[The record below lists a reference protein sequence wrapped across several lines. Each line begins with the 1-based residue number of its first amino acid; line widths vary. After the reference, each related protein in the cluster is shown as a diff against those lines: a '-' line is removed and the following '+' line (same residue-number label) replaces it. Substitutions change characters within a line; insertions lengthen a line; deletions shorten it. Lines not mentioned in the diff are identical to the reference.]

1 MPVNHKAIGLSSTNG
16 NGLGHRSK
24 HRVQGRQNGFYT
36 DNGEYST
43 PAAARGAEPAAF
55 FAAPSSVESNLAWK
69 FENDSF
75 HVGSGAA
82 VLSPVFNGS
91 RSIDYRVKD
100 VGDWHTQDPY
110 VSPPVNGRDSSVMID
125 QRFRPFHVHGFVES
139 DRCLVDQECSKLVS
153 GSANNLE
160 LSHRT
165 SRDHRDR
172 QQSKSDLYSRKR
184 GAFGHFD
191 SGKDWIS
198 SDKEDGSRLDRYGT
212 SSHENIFRDSQ
223 GGSNDSGH
231 THEWQSRGTS
241 TLRGSLFGAG
251 NGMIRNVGVRAHV
264 LDSRTSSLL
273 SPQHLSHSTSPS
285 ARLEPVCDEVDLP
298 SPPKRPRLGWGQGLA
313 KYEKKKVGDSD
324 ESPSPAAV
332 STHVEGE
339 PSALPSTEN
348 GVDGWIAGDVSGSDA
363 RVSSPCCHSPAN
375 TSVVSVVS
383 PSNQQVDN
391 TLQIAEIAV
400 SSQKTETGYCL
411 ATGLPACEQPVIEE
425 QRVVC
430 EDVLSDEGG
439 LVGWT
444 KHAILQ
450 RVEKLEFEI
459 DQVEKEI
466 GKIEINEVGNDLH
479 DLVTIDEEIPAV
491 HSSERD
497 EDCLMAMDEDLQEV
511 STVVDNGRDAV
522 VTPSLPSFETPSA
535 ADISPKRPV
544 LLADECPWN
553 SSPHLEI
560 RRDSPD
566 VSQPQLM
573 HPSEEGELGV
583 HILQESKS
591 RVDLEEFDSRDM
603 KLEMRHETGEPFLC
617 GQVMDSQPNLLG
629 KNFAD
634 LLILKNQEQ
643 AQQAFEPFMHLLLP
657 ELLVKGCSPLYCCP
671 TDAPAWQQN
680 VESHNRNS
688 QLILQKL
695 TERWQ
700 CLKFKERVLTMR
712 FRALK
717 EFWRQGQQDLCKRRD
732 FSKAAHR
739 WEPERRNGCG
749 PPSQRT
755 SLRLRPMHTS
765 MFLTGIGS
773 LIVLCFTFYPYAM
786 RKMMS
791 EPPVEHLR
799 STLKMPAM
807 ILDEKERMSRRFL
820 NSNALVED
828 PISLEHERVGINPW
842 SIEEKKCFFEKFAM
856 YNKNFSKIA
865 SHLEH
870 KTTAD
875 CVEFYYRNQKSE
887 DFQKIQRRHQ
897 LKKRRDYSRSN
908 SSYLATTTPASS
920 RHREAHAARVEALTL
935 AASSATAA
943 VTVGTKAVRSTN
955 HHKVL
960 DRGRG
965 GTCSNDFSSLPA
977 QSDSSKCVGSK
988 ESKIAACNL
997 LAVAAG
1003 SPLAVSTSCMET
1015 PPCTLSSA
1023 VTPPTKLCRERT
1035 FVKKSVSGGPS
1046 IIRGCQLDQQTAGQ
1060 KGIRSLHLRRE
1071 ASKSAAEEVCSMSQL
1086 LILMAH
1092 MMHSQWTDGER
1103 QVFTDAVALFGKD
1116 FRSIALLVRSKSQV
1130 QCRAFFS
1137 KSRKRLGLDHLV
1149 EQFHATMHARVEAAT
1164 LSAQNSKHAYVV
1176 KPEVAEDVKLLPTAL
1191 VTDCQSQ
1198 EEKIETKQG
1207 GDNANVIV
1215 AGVVKTAKDLSQAG
1229 RTKWT
1234 CEPWKDASKNLV
1246 EELSDLDLV
1255 AAAAEMLV
1263 KSAVD
1268 IPQTS
1273 FGAQEATNLEAPSTS
1288 GLAAD
1293 SELDRHV
1300 PPSCDDV
1307 PSTLDMTEA
1316 SSIAD
1321 AQICQEDEEETAAAK
1336 GDGGSP
1342 IGVSPAIEREA
1353 AVVDQAAAALVG
1365 ISAMLLDK
1373 QDMKIMNPVTELKPG
1388 PFPAGLLANTERT
1401 ACPSPVVPA
1410 TEWTISGVT
1419 STRPATHNSAQQ
1431 TKEKV
1436 SRSGTGGEVKP
1447 RREPTS
1453 WTQDEKETFA
1463 EILRNHGKDWRLL
1476 HESLPSKSLTQIKT
1490 YFQNSKAKLGFP
1502 TTEGMGNTGG
1512 KGGGTRK
1519 RKAEDSDTNSNNA
1532 GSGGPLYHQKFSS
1545 VSPSEV
1551 DITSHQAKPGMGA
1564 PLSMGAKVAMGPA
1577 AVGTN
1582 NEYATLLGS
1591 LSGQPVDQENLN
1603 ISDIQKLIRQIVHA
1617 NSCPPSS
1624 QPGGFS
1630 MFQSGVM
1637 PGSSFQGNQ
1646 RVSHL
1651 RSQQQLVQP
1660 AAQKPSPMGTHQMQS
1675 LTPDIVLQNNQ
1686 PVLHQAVHQLQQ
1698 QQQQP
1703 LQIPALN
1710 MVQQQAAH
1718 QQQQQQSQSPQ
1729 LVLPSSAVPLQQQQ
1743 LQQVVQQQQCDETQ
1757 AAIAQVQT
1765 FMHFQHQHLQQ
1776 PSLLHPQSILTAKPH
1791 PTIVAQP
1798 QILKPQ
1804 ASVSTQ
1810 QPGLLH
1816 FQELPSLAVLRG
1828 AQNSTANGTTEVQSH
1843 QTGMMELRG
1852 GCNNVSAANN
1862 MHQVAHNEQQQPG
1875 AVQQPPVQ
1883 PQGPSQRSALPSCDD
1898 VQHVGLSDVKLF
1910 GKSLLSQPN
1919 LMASGVPSLSASSN
1933 GRVTLQQPAFSN
1945 ISIPA
1950 ASIGTRGA
1958 LSKVYGTDSVALPSA
1973 FGRVGGPYM
1982 AAEGR
1987 QAVRPRLTTAQP
1999 GNLGL
2004 WKRVSN
2010 LQSPG
2015 PIKGKP
2021 EEATSH
2027 AMEQPAQAQEAQ
2039 KFEVEQVTAAHPH
2052 RVRGGHELCRSDGAQ
2067 MLDQGK
2073 GAAAMAEQY
2082 VVGQVNQVDFDTCIE
2097 PSQGMASGV
2106 DQSSLSGWSSSNRGE
2121 SEFGN
2126 SQGSSSM
2133 PNKGLPRFVVE
2144 ALMAIAD
2151 WQSSQSTPSHC
2162 STGGVQQQ
2170 LEDLQSWQ
2178 GAFQRDMIG
2187 AMTDPVKV
2195 SMALELAA
2203 SLTGQ
2208 VQLSALDML
2217 QQSPREGGM
2226 YTSPQSVFNLPGHAA
2241 WSNSGFEQQQRSV
2254 VVPTVTSFHSSNLS
2268 RVSGTEEIARTAELR
2283 DPDSASGGVC

>member
-1 MPVNHKAIGLSSTNG
+1 MPLEHSPAWQREPPLYTRDG
-16 NGLGHRSK
+16 
-24 HRVQGRQNGFYT
+24 RVERLDRN
-36 DNGEYST
+36 
-43 PAAARGAEPAAF
+43 A
-55 FAAPSSVESNLAWK
+55 SVKRDWR
-69 FENDSF
+69 
-75 HVGSGAA
+75 AA

-198 SDKEDGSRLDRYGT
+198 SDKEDGSRLDR
-212 SSHENIFRDSQ
+212 
-223 GGSNDSGH
+223 
-231 THEWQSRGTS
+231 
-241 TLRGSLFGAG
+241 
-251 NGMIRNVGVRAHV
+251 
-264 LDSRTSSLL
+264 TSSLL

-285 ARLEPVCDEVDLP
+285 ARLEPVRDEVDLP

-348 GVDGWIAGDVSGSDA
+348 GVDGWIVGDVSGSDA

-383 PSNQQVDN
+383 PSNQQVDSVSGLCSNRDSFEHN
-391 TLQIAEIAV
+391 TIKPSDGEVVDAAEKPLEKEKLPTDNQLEKESLRTQD
-400 SSQKTETGYCL
+400 SSS
-411 ATGLPACEQPVIEE
+411 EE
-425 QRVVC
+425 SH
-430 EDVLSDEGG
+430 L
-439 LVGWT
+439 T
-444 KHAILQ
+444 

-553 SSPHLEI
+553 SSPHLET

-583 HILQESKS
+583 DILRESKS
-591 RVDLEEFDSRDM
+591 RVDLEEFDSGDM
-603 KLEMRHETGEPFLC
+603 KLEMRHETGEPFLY
-617 GQVMDSQPNLLG
+617 GQVMDSQPSLLG
-629 KNFAD
+629 KVEHIEANVDLKERLDVCQTVALEDLQNFAD

-688 QLILQKL
+688 KLILQKL

-739 WEPERRNGCG
+739 WESERRNGCG

-755 SLRLRPMHTS
+755 SLRLRPIHTS
-765 MFLTGIGS
+765 MFLTGIEEAQ
-773 LIVLCFTFYPYAM
+773 AM
-786 RKMMS
+786 RKIMS
-791 EPPVEHLR
+791 EPPVEYLR

-828 PISLEHERVGINPW
+828 PISLEHERAGINPW

-1035 FVKKSVSGGPS
+1035 FVKNSVSGGPS

-1086 LILMAH
+1086 LILMAQ

-1229 RTKWT
+1229 RTKWI

-1273 FGAQEATNLEAPSTS
+1273 FSAQEATNLEAPSTS

-1307 PSTLDMTEA
+1307 PGTLDMTEA
-1316 SSIAD
+1316 SSVAD

-1630 MFQSGVM
+1630 MFQSGVI

-1718 QQQQQQSQSPQ
+1718 QQQQQSQSPQ

-1776 PSLLHPQSILTAKPH
+1776 PSLLHPQSILTAKSH
-1791 PTIVAQP
+1791 PTTVAQP

-1843 QTGMMELRG
+1843 QAGMMELRG

-1862 MHQVAHNEQQQPG
+1862 MHQVAQYEQQQPG

-1883 PQGPSQRSALPSCDD
+1883 SQGPSQRSALPSCDD

-1982 AAEGR
+1982 ASEGR
-1987 QAVRPRLTTAQP
+1987 QAVRPTLTTAQP

-2010 LQSPG
+2010 LQPPG
-2015 PIKGKP
+2015 PGKGKP

-2052 RVRGGHELCRSDGAQ
+2052 RVRGGHELCRSDGVITGAQ

-2082 VVGQVNQVDFDTCIE
+2082 VVGQVNQVDFDACIE

-2106 DQSSLSGWSSSNRGE
+2106 DQSSLSGWSSSIRGE
-2121 SEFGN
+2121 LELGN

-2151 WQSSQSTPSHC
+2151 WQSSQSTPLHC

-2170 LEDLQSWQ
+2170 LEDLQFWQ

-2241 WSNSGFEQQQRSV
+2241 WSNSGFEQQQQRSV
-2254 VVPTVTSFHSSNLS
+2254 VGPTVTSFHSSNLS